1 MFKDLLI
8 DLHQAG
14 AVVLRNAHT
23 LPDATDNDI
32 DLVAERRSL
41 PKIESV
47 IRDWALKQGWE
58 CVEKVEKYGY
68 IGYWIYHTE
77 SNRWMPID
85 VFTDLSWRGFRFAD
99 VATVLQTAKL
109 NAKGVMTISPGAEAA
124 ITLCKEL
131 VQGSVIPERKWN
143 RLRQL
148 APENRHDFEMT
159 LSPYLSHD
167 LIDVLYK
174 CCVSGEGV
182 IVVLVRQIRGE
193 LARRWLRNGFNF
205 LCFTKAALLNGL
217 FGRLNFFVAL
227 AGPDGSGKT
236 SVVDHLERYFE
247 GKPFKKIKRRKL
259 TFGILPEIKVL
270 LGFLR
275 RKPVNTSV
283 EDEPGSYLIGMVK
296 PLSALRALIYELYY
310 GLDLFLGW
318 RQLILWRGQWSFVIF
333 DRYFT
338 DYFYFR
344 THRKVPIFFKKL
356 FYLFL
361 PKPDALLYLNCD
373 ADAIFERKPELTVEE
388 IRTQQQ
394 IIESSFSKK
403 KYYCEVD
410 GDKCLESVLDEAE
423 RLISL
428 KFLER
433 CRGF

>member
-1 MFKDLLI
+1 M
-8 DLHQAG
+8 
-14 AVVLRNAHT
+14 
-23 LPDATDNDI
+23 
-32 DLVAERRSL
+32 
-41 PKIESV
+41 
-47 IRDWALKQGWE
+47 
-58 CVEKVEKYGY
+58 
-68 IGYWIYHTE
+68 
-77 SNRWMPID
+77 
-85 VFTDLSWRGFRFAD
+85 
-99 VATVLQTAKL
+99 
-109 NAKGVMTISPGAEAA
+109 
-124 ITLCKEL
+124 
-131 VQGSVIPERKWN
+131 
-143 RLRQL
+143 
-148 APENRHDFEMT
+148 
-159 LSPYLSHD
+159 
-167 LIDVLYK
+167 
-174 CCVSGEGV
+174 
-182 IVVLVRQIRGE
+182 
-193 LARRWLRNGFNF
+193 RNGFNF
-205 LCFTKAALLNGL
+205 IYFIKAALLNGL

-410 GDKCLESVLDEAE
+410 GDKGLESVLDEAE

>member
-47 IRDWALKQGWE
+47 IRNWALKQGWK

-68 IGYWIYHTE
+68 IGYWIYHSE

-131 VQGSVIPERKWN
+131 VQASVIPERKWS
-143 RLRQL
+143 RLREL
-148 APENRHDFEMT
+148 APENRHDFETT
-159 LSPYLSHD
+159 LSPYLSPD

-174 CCVSGEGV
+174 CCISGDGV
-182 IVVLVRQIRGE
+182 VKVLVRQIRGE
-193 LARRWLRNGFNF
+193 LSRRWVRNGFNVLF
-205 LCFTKAALLNGL
+205 FIKAALLNGL

-236 SVVDHLERYFE
+236 SVVDHLESYFE
-247 GKPFKKIKRRKL
+247 GKPFKKTKRRKL

-275 RKPVNTSV
+275 RNPKSEV
-283 EDEPGSYLIGMVK
+283 EVEAGSYLIGMVE

-344 THRKVPIFFKKL
+344 THRKVPILFKKL

-373 ADAIFERKPELTVEE
+373 ADAIFARKPELTVEE
-388 IRTQQQ
+388 IITQQQ
-394 IIESSFSKK
+394 IIESSFSGKN
-403 KYYCEVD
+403 YYCELD
-410 GDKCLESVLDEAE
+410 GDKGLESVLSEAE
-423 RLISL
+423 RVISQR
-428 KFLER
+428 FLER